1 MNSYEDSNSP
11 GRQALGPTLFGIQRP
26 LEFTSVGKD
35 DSIWLIS
42 DAAQTMNAD
51 LKYII

>member
-1 MNSYEDSNSP
+1 MKALTLQEDWLIGTGFIWYP
-11 GRQALGPTLFGIQRP
+11 KP
-26 LEFTSVGKD
+26 LEFPSVDKD

-51 LKYII
+51 LKII

>member
-1 MNSYEDSNSP
+1 MKALTLQEDRLIGTGFIWYP
-11 GRQALGPTLFGIQRP
+11 KTAEIP
-26 LEFTSVGKD
+26 SVDKD

-51 LKYII
+51 LKII